1 MRHTSWLNSLLSL
14 NHLPPS
20 LHAKEHIKWPS
31 YLFLFLE
38 NCLSLASL
46 LSFFDIF
53 VQMENKTL
61 QSLLTLRKQGYQP
74 LRIVHTL
81 HPSFTNS
88 FHKTRW
94 NLYSWCF
101 YFFPPDYPLTSSHPS
116 PSAQPHI
123 LKSLRAILGAE
134 CTVCFL
140 MPAMNYFSFFS
151 HYPLQYI
158 WLDAYLF
165 TLLTQ
170 LKHVAWKDFNCQIQK
185 SDFRTVFENGDTFID
200 TCYES
205 TVNVVSKRLVPG
217 YLFHQVPK

>member
-81 HPSFTNS
+81 HPSFTSS

-140 MPAMNYFSFFS
+140 MPAMNYFSFFFS
-151 HYPLQYI
+151 LSITVHLAGCLFI
-158 WLDAYLF
+158 HSAYSAKACSLERF
-165 TLLTQ
+165 Q
-170 LKHVAWKDFNCQIQK
+170 LSN
-185 SDFRTVFENGDTFID
+185 
-200 TCYES
+200 
-205 TVNVVSKRLVPG
+205 SKKW
-217 YLFHQVPK
+217 F